1 MTELFGARDRSGQL
15 RAFTSDDV
23 IKNNGRGYWIPKYNS
38 GTREF
43 VIDEKEFPEI
53 EWEDDKPTK
62 LMLINPAVKETH
74 NVEDVIL
81 AGTIEVS
88 TPSCEAPYNIAKG
101 SKVTVFIK
109 DISYIEPCTSQDYSS
124 AIHMKNGEI
133 ILCEEPNNEVKRL
146 INAATPC

>member
-15 RAFTSDDV
+15 RIFTSDDV

-62 LMLINPAVKETH
+62 LKLVNPEVKETH

-88 TPSCEAPYNIAKG
+88 TPSCDAPYNIAKG
-101 SKVTVFIK
+101 SKVTVFVK
-109 DISYIEPCTSQDYSS
+109 DISYIEPCKNQDYSS

-146 INAATPC
+146 INAAAPC